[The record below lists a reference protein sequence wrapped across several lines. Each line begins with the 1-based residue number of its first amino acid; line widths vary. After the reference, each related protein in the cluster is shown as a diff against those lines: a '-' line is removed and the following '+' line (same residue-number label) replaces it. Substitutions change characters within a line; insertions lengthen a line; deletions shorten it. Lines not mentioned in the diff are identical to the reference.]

1 MLAEPKKMFN
11 EAEETGSSIT
21 YRCPKCRNYKQRED
35 HKSIEMMNIRGEFA
49 KLK

>member
-1 MLAEPKKMFN
+1 MFN
-11 EAEETGSSIT
+11 EAEETGSLIT
-21 YRCPKCRNYKQRED
+21 YRCPKCRNYKQRKD